1 MFLRSIS
8 LSDPKLYLR
17 NGISKPFNYSIN
29 TGRSGLWTDLNVRIS
44 DQAVIVNYRVT
55 NFELW
60 PEEYHQDDAVSVLT
74 SIETV
79 ITWYLCAVMIN
90 CWKLIP
96 PHHLQNALCGDRTRT
111 NTIRTMQFS
120 YQTMSKRP
128 YPSVKRIT
136 GEHHQDDAFF
146 VPTWYEYNS
155 GSTIGI
161 QRWTSLEHLKRFELW
176 PEEHHQ
182 DDAVSVATYIHTD
195 TTWYLCAVMMNKT
208 EVRKRLYSGRVQ
220 NRPVSKEHYPEDKL

>member
-74 SIETV
+74 YIETD

-96 PHHLQNALCGDRTRT
+96 PIICKMHFVVTGPERIPSGRCSFHIKQCQYDHIPPYTGSRV

-120 YQTMSKRP
+120 LRHDMNITLDPPLVY
-128 YPSVKRIT
+128 SV
-136 GEHHQDDAFF
+136 EHHSSIWTVLNCDQR
-146 VPTWYEYNS
+146 N
-155 GSTIGI
+155 TIRTMQFPLRLISIRI
-161 QRWTSLEHLKRFELW
+161 Q
-176 PEEHHQ
+176 PG
-182 DDAVSVATYIHTD
+182 TY
-195 TTWYLCAVMMNKT
+195 
-208 EVRKRLYSGRVQ
+208 VQ
-220 NRPVSKEHYPEDKL
+220 